1 MLMTE
6 NTSQDLSKTK
16 RVVKFPVL
24 PLLISLVIMV
34 IFDQLSWE
42 KGLGIQFFALTLM
55 VLAGLAVL
63 TLFEKKRVPWQSYLL
78 LLPILLG
85 ASMTIVH
92 IAPVTTFFNI
102 VLTLCSLILLAVT
115 LLNGDWFRY
124 RIREVLMGLLLL
136 IQSAL
141 IDPIRVLI
149 KEKGTPEN
157 GSVEEK
163 STTWHKLYPYL
174 RGMLIAIPLLLVF
187 GVLLASADLIF
198 RTQLTN
204 LFRWFTIENIADL
217 IFRTIYICVL
227 AYFLAGAYIHA
238 LTRSSDEKVLNPD
251 KPFMSPFLGH
261 VEAFTVLGLVNLLFL
276 GFIIIQFRYF
286 FAGETNITLEGF
298 TYAEY
303 ARRGFFELVAV
314 SILSLG
320 LYYTLSMVTNRSER
334 KVKRIFSLLG
344 VLLMLQVGCMLLSA
358 FQRLS
363 LYEAAYGFTTLRTI
377 THVFMI
383 WLGVLLAVMVLME
396 IFNQFRRL
404 ALVLFLVLFGFS
416 LTLNLLNVDQFIAQ
430 RNLEHASAGNRLDA
444 SYLVHQL
451 SDDGIPT
458 LFTYWQAQS
467 TPQDVQAALQAALAC
482 RFVVR
487 NTQQE
492 REHWAEWHHAA
503 SRVES
508 LFEVHQADLASYPF
522 IERAESYFSYE
533 DGQEVEG
540 TSKSYFISIQGEEV
554 WCRSDQVLGD

>member
-1 MLMTE
+1 MTE
-6 NTSQDLSKTK
+6 NNTQNRFRTNLA
-16 RVVKFPVL
+16 VKFSIL
-24 PLLISLVIMV
+24 PLVISLVIMV

-42 KGLGIQFFALTLM
+42 KQQGIQFLTLTAL
-55 VLAGLAVL
+55 VLVGLAVL
-63 TLFEKKRVPWQSYLL
+63 IIIEKKHVPWQSYLL
-78 LLPILLG
+78 LVPVLFG
-85 ASMTIVH
+85 ASMTVIH
-92 IAPVTTFFNI
+92 IAPVTIFFNI
-102 VLTLCSLILLAVT
+102 FLTLCALILLAIT

-124 RIREVLMGLLLL
+124 RIREMLMGLLLL

-149 KEKGTPEN
+149 KK
-157 GSVEEK
+157 K
-163 STTWHKLYPYL
+163 STPDHLPVTEENTGWHKLWPYL
-174 RGMLIAIPLLLVF
+174 RGVLIAIPLLLVF
-187 GVLLASADLIF
+187 GALLASADLIF
-198 RTQLTN
+198 RTRLTN
-204 LFRWFTIENIADL
+204 LFSWFTVENFAEL
-217 IFRTIYICVL
+217 IFRTIYICIL

-238 LTRSSDEKVLNPD
+238 LTRSTEKKVLSPD
-251 KPFMSPFLGH
+251 KAFLSPFLGH
-261 VEAFTVLGLVNLLFL
+261 VEAFTVLGLINLLFL

-314 SILSLG
+314 SIISLG
-320 LYYTLSMVTNRSER
+320 LYYTLNMVTVRSER
-334 KVKRIFSLLG
+334 KVKRLFSILG
-344 VLLMLQVGCMLLSA
+344 TLLMLQVACMLLSA

-383 WLGVLLAVMVLME
+383 WLGVLLAAAVLME

-404 ALVLFLVLFGFS
+404 ALVLFLVLFGFT

-430 RNLEHASAGNRLDA
+430 RNIEHAIAGNPLDA

-458 LFTYWQAQS
+458 LFKYWQAQD

-482 RFVVR
+482 RYAMR
-487 NTQQE
+487 STQQG
-492 REHWAEWHHAA
+492 REHWAEWHHAVNTA
-503 SRVES
+503 DT
-508 LFEVHQADLASYPF
+508 LFVVHQADLVAYPF
-522 IERAESYFSYE
+522 IERVETYFFVE

-540 TSKSYFISIQGEEV
+540 ESKSYFISVQGEEV
-554 WCRSDQVLGD
+554 WCMVNEGN

>member
-1 MLMTE
+1 MSE
-6 NTSQDLSKTK
+6 NNTQNRFNTNLT
-16 RVVKFPVL
+16 VKFPTL
-24 PLLISLVIMV
+24 PLIISLVIMV

-42 KGLGIQFFALTLM
+42 KQQGIQFLTLTIL
-55 VLAGLAVL
+55 VLVGLAVMIIA
-63 TLFEKKRVPWQSYLL
+63 EKKHVPWHSYLL
-78 LLPILLG
+78 LVPVLFG
-85 ASMTIVH
+85 ASMTVIH
-92 IAPVTTFFNI
+92 IAPVTIFFNI
-102 VLTLCSLILLAVT
+102 FLTLCALILLAIT

-124 RIREVLMGLLLL
+124 RFREVLMGFLLL
-136 IQSAL
+136 IQSTL
-141 IDPIRVLI
+141 IDPIRVFI
-149 KEKGTPEN
+149 KEKGASEKIP
-157 GSVEEK
+157 VEEK
-163 STTWHKLYPYL
+163 RAGWHKLWPYL
-174 RGMLIAIPLLLVF
+174 RGVLIAIPLLLVF
-187 GVLLASADLIF
+187 GALLASADLIF
-198 RTQLTN
+198 RTRLTN
-204 LFRWFTIENIADL
+204 LFSWFTIENFAEL

-238 LTRSSDEKVLNPD
+238 LTRTTEKKVLSPD
-251 KPFMSPFLGH
+251 KPFLSPFLGH

-314 SILSLG
+314 SIISLG
-320 LYYTLSMVTNRSER
+320 LYYTLNMVTKRAER
-334 KVKRIFSLLG
+334 KVKRIFSVLG
-344 VLLMLQVGCMLLSA
+344 TLLMLQVGCMLLSA

-383 WLGVLLAVMVLME
+383 WLGVLLAAAVLME

-430 RNLEHASAGNRLDA
+430 RNIEHAIAGNRLDA

-458 LFTYWQAQS
+458 LFMYWQAQG

-482 RFVVR
+482 RLAMR
-487 NTQQE
+487 NTQQG
-492 REHWAEWHHAA
+492 RGHWAEWHRAA
-503 SRVES
+503 SRADE
-508 LFEVHQADLASYPF
+508 LFEKHQADLASFPF
-522 IERAESYFSYE
+522 IERTDPYFSFV

-540 TSKSYFISIQGEEV
+540 ESKSYFISVQGEEV
-554 WCRSDQVLGD
+554 WCRSDQGLGD